1 MNKEIA
7 RTILSDVK
15 AAYFLWKNENYK
27 KRLREAYD
35 YIKAEGV
42 NSLEEFKKRKEK
54 LLSTPNILG
63 NNLYI
68 LLEEIDKEHEMLSKQ
83 YIETLSKETYNSKPV
98 QSDFITHCPIKT
110 KTRNI

>member
-1 MNKEIA
+1 MFDTVQETSIQDSFELINIASKNASEIIDYSVVLYA
-7 RTILSDVK
+7 LRL
-15 AAYFLWKNENYK
+15 EN
-27 KRLREAYD
+27 R
-35 YIKAEGV
+35 
-42 NSLEEFKKRKEK
+42 KRKEK

-83 YIETLSKETYNSKPV
+83 YIETLSKEIYNSKPV